1 MACIFTLYKNY
12 NFNEGLK
19 YKESNNGLL
28 DLAYDMTQQ
37 HVQLNADATK
47 NRYHPMPIYLYGV

>member
-12 NFNEGLK
+12 NFTEGQK

-28 DLAYDMTQQ
+28 DLAYDITQLK
-37 HVQLNADATK
+37 LN
-47 NRYHPMPIYLYGV
+47 